1 MSTVQIVLDTETTG
15 LSVEDGDRIIEIG
28 CIELQNRRRTGD
40 FQRYFNPDRK
50 ISPRAY
56 EIHKISNEMV
66 AKASRFED
74 LAEEIRNYL
83 CGNEL
88 IIHNASFDIGF
99 LEKEFELAG
108 MNIKIRDICPIIHD
122 TMQISLKERPGSSHS
137 LDALCRF
144 YRIDLSKRKKEGHG
158 AMLDAELLADVWL
171 GLTAGQD
178 GLDFQFEAASETA
191 TSQNKGSWQS
201 LRVVKPSPQE
211 LVAHEE
217 MLDMIS
223 NQLPQ
228 GDSVWRKLEG
238 GSKEPAAES
247 PPAQ

>member
-1 MSTVQIVLDTETTG
+1 MSTAQIVLDTETTG

-40 FQRYFNPDRK
+40 FQRYFNPGRK

-56 EIHKISNEMV
+56 EIHKISDEMV
-66 AKASRFED
+66 AGASHFKE
-74 LAEEIRNYL
+74 LAEEVLDYL
-83 CGNEL
+83 RGNEL

-178 GLDFQFEAASETA
+178 GLDFQFEASTKTA
-191 TSQNKGSWQS
+191 ASQNKESWLS
-201 LRVVKPSPQE
+201 LPVVKPNPKE
-211 LVAHEE
+211 LAAHKA

-228 GDSVWRKLEG
+228 GDSVWRELEG
-238 GSKEPAAES
+238 GPKGPAAE
-247 PPAQ
+247 AATTQ